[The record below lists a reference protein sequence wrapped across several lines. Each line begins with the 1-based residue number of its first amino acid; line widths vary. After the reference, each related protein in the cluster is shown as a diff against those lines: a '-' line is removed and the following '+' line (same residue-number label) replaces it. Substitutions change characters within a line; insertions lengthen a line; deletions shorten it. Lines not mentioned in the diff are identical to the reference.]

1 MGRYYNGDIEGKFWV
16 AVQSSNAADQF
27 GVEGYQPT
35 LLEYYF
41 GSHDIPAVKDGIK
54 KIKDRLDY
62 KKVNGFFEDS
72 GWYNQDDLDKAG
84 ITDSEVSDFA
94 DLNLGEKIL
103 KCLEDNGDCNFTA
116 EC

>member
-16 AVQSSNAADQF
+16 AVQPSNAADQF
-27 GVEGYQPT
+27 GVEGCQPQQ
-35 LLEYYF
+35 LEYGF
-41 GSHDIPAVKDGIK
+41 HSEDIPSVKEGIK

-62 KKVNGFFEDS
+62 DKVNGFFEGT

-84 ITDSEVSDFA
+84 ITDSEVEDYA
-94 DLNLGEKIL
+94 DLILGEKIL
-103 KCLEDNGDCNFTA
+103 ECIEDNGECYFTA